1 MFNFITQQPSLDA
14 DFKFYDIVD
23 DKTPLL
29 GNVRDLENR
38 SLFQKNCDDEM
49 ACNNSIIDQQ
59 SNWIFRCDEGLF
71 SYCFNNF
78 FKWYSGRKRTMS
90 YDRKTI
96 FSSL

>member
-38 SLFQKNCDDEM
+38 SLFQKKL
-49 ACNNSIIDQQ
+49 
-59 SNWIFRCDEGLF
+59 R
-71 SYCFNNF
+71 
-78 FKWYSGRKRTMS
+78 
-90 YDRKTI
+90 
-96 FSSL
+96 